1 MNYRL
6 PVRLV
11 LLLLTL
17 FTSVLVLT
25 SLYSATQIQILSPSS
40 VQPPTLI
47 GETISSSLPITIRNN
62 GMYDIENISIYISI
76 ENSSRYT
83 LFRNITAI
91 PRIAARS
98 QGVLAIGFAL
108 NLTKLIEEKAYV
120 NFFRDD
126 NFTVDAHVTCK
137 YTLGLIGF
145 GMNLSQTMPWSA
157 PIDLDSFMVVPRI
170 DEIALGFSSGNVT
183 LTLPVDVFYSG
194 WLNLRDIEVAT
205 RVHNS
210 SGVLLTSALT
220 KVPNM
225 NPGTNRINVGMVFP
239 VNASRSLLT
248 QDQELTVD
256 ASVRVFGF
264 ELVSESLNYSWAAP
278 LSGLNFTSPMLSPVN
293 ATHMRLQMGME
304 GRNNSPVSISDCTVQ
319 IQVFNST
326 NALVGSN
333 TTSFSLA
340 QGPFSE
346 NFEVIFP
353 VGSTPGSWMV
363 RTAVS
368 VEGFPVG
375 SFEREVP

>member
-17 FTSVLVLT
+17 FTSMIVLT
-25 SLYSATQIQILSPSS
+25 SLYSATQIQILPPSG
-40 VQPPTLI
+40 VQPTLV
-47 GETISSSLPITIRNN
+47 GETISLSLPITIQNN
-62 GMYDIENISIYISI
+62 GMYDIENILIQLSV

-83 LFRNITAI
+83 LFCNTTAI
-91 PRIAARS
+91 QRIAARS
-98 QGVLAIGFAL
+98 QGVLAVGFDL
-108 NLTKLIEEKAYV
+108 NLTKLLEEKAYV

-126 NFTVDAHVTCK
+126 NFTVNAHVTCR

-145 GMNLSQTMPWSA
+145 GMNLSQTMPWRA
-157 PIDLDSFMVVPRI
+157 PVDLNSFMVVPRI
-170 DEIALGFSSGNVT
+170 DEASLGFSSGNVT

-194 WLNLRDIEVAT
+194 WLSIRDIEVT
-205 RVHNS
+205 TGVHNS

-220 KVPNM
+220 NVPNM
-225 NPGTNRINVGMVFP
+225 SPGTNRISVDMVFP

-248 QDQELTVD
+248 QDQELTID

-319 IQVFNST
+319 LQIFNST
-326 NALVGSN
+326 DALVGSS

-346 NFEVIFP
+346 NFEVVFP
-353 VGSTPGSWMV
+353 VGSSPGSWTV

-368 VEGFPVG
+368 VEGFPLG
-375 SFEREVP
+375 SFERRVP